1 MLSLRG
7 EQEYMYAKQI
17 RGWQKLPSFF
27 RLCSYVITLLRADL
41 TENARFGNTKECPIY
56 GTYKTF

>member
-1 MLSLRG
+1 MLSLCG

-27 RLCSYVITLLRADL
+27 CDAGYVITLYKADL
-41 TENARFGNTKECPIY
+41 TENA
-56 GTYKTF
+56 